1 MNDQSRKPRGPQ
13 RQPPPALFQGP
24 PSHNASNI
32 SLSVPPV
39 ASSRGTPAGSQPP
52 PLQRKRATG
61 EAVVVDNRGLLS
73 PFARRRPSKIDVDGS
88 DAVWQEMQS
97 ALSEVD
103 LSAVTT
109 ENVYGERHAQ
119 ALEDLRMKQLKL
131 AQAWARSEADDEVA
145 DPSHSVKEE
154 ESAPGRST
162 SRSRGSVRGQS
173 HDAAERRAPFDGVS
187 HHTLDE
193 ETEKDILLARR
204 RREANDRYF
213 DRVNQGVLDVVAKL
227 EEVAQAMR
235 IVERESKDIW
245 SDSESVATAVS
256 SAASDA
262 E

>member
-1 MNDQSRKPRGPQ
+1 MNDQSRKQRSSQ

-32 SLSVPPV
+32 SLPLPPV

-52 PLQRKRATG
+52 PLQRKRAPG
-61 EAVVVDNRGLLS
+61 AAEVADNRGLLS
-73 PFARRRPSKIDVDGS
+73 PFARRRPSKHDIDGS
-88 DAVWQEMQS
+88 EAVWQEMQS

-109 ENVYGERHAQ
+109 ENVYGEKHAQ

-131 AQAWARSEADDEVA
+131 AQAWARSEADDEVV
-145 DPSHSVKEE
+145 DPSHSAKDG
-154 ESAPGRST
+154 ESAPRRST
-162 SRSRGSVRGQS
+162 SRSRESARGQS
-173 HDAAERRAPFDGVS
+173 RDAAERRTPLDGVS
-187 HHTLDE
+187 HHTLDA

-227 EEVAQAMR
+227 EDVAQAMR
-235 IVERESKDIW
+235 AVERESKDIW
-245 SDSESVATAVS
+245 SDSESVATAASSVVS
-256 SAASDA
+256 DR